1 MAGVIKRTMDLFRSK
16 ANKALD
22 AAEDP
27 RDTLDL
33 GYKQMQDQVVELRRA
48 LADVATQRKRL
59 ELEAEKQ
66 QAQAAKL
73 QDQAKAAL
81 DQGNEDLAREA
92 LTRRAAIAQHLSE
105 LESQHATVV
114 EQEQRVAKS
123 VEAIEAKVQAMRAEK
138 ELLKSSYTAAE
149 AEAKAGE
156 LVSGISKSMGDSGA
170 AIERAR
176 EKIDTMQARAG
187 AVNELLDAGSLPDIT
202 GTGGDDIQAQLDKV
216 KLSADVD
223 AQLAA
228 LKAGKTDA
236 LESGEQA

>member
-149 AEAKAGE
+149 AEAKAG
-156 LVSGISKSMGDSGA
+156 
-170 AIERAR
+170 
-176 EKIDTMQARAG
+176 
-187 AVNELLDAGSLPDIT
+187 
-202 GTGGDDIQAQLDKV
+202 
-216 KLSADVD
+216 
-223 AQLAA
+223 
-228 LKAGKTDA
+228 
-236 LESGEQA
+236 